1 MTKNTNLSRTIKYN
15 GEVSDM
21 ERGESGTEKC
31 SQESTDPFPLEELN
45 QTRSITS
52 KSLGLSLATTLLANL
67 MFFFLKG

>member
-1 MTKNTNLSRTIKYN
+1 MTKNTNLSRTINYN